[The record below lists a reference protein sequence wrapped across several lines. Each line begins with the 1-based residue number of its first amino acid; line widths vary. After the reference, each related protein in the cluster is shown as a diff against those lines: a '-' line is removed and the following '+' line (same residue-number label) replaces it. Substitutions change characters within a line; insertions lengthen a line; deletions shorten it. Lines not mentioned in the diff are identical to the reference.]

1 MRLLFTEDAED
12 HLEAAYN
19 FREET
24 TSQRSAAEL
33 YNNLIDGIQILID
46 QPHLGRIEPLLEDA
60 AISYRSLILLRD
72 FKVIYHID
80 DQIIV
85 VAAVYNCRQE
95 PEKLREVVL
104 KTKIKGSTP

>member
-1 MRLLFTEDAED
+1 MKLLFTEDAEG

-19 FREET
+19 FRKET

-33 YNNLIDGIQILID
+33 FNNLIDGIQILAE
-46 QPHLGRIEPLLEDA
+46 QPHLGRMEPLLEDA

-80 DQIIV
+80 GQTIV
-85 VAAVYNCRQE
+85 IAAVYNCRQD

-104 KTKIKGSTP
+104 KTKK